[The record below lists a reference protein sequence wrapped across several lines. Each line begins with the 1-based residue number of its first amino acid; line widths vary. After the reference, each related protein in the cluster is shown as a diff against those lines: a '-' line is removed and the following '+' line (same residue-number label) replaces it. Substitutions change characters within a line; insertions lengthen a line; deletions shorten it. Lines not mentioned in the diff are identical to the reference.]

1 MEAPTPACAH
11 FDQLPVVQPGSEG
24 CEACLATG
32 SWWVHL
38 RMCLNCGHVGCCD
51 QSPNRHARA
60 HFATVGH
67 PVMRSQEPGEAW
79 AWCWIDE
86 VDIDL

>member
-1 MEAPTPACAH
+1 MEAPAPACPH
-11 FDQLPVVQPGSEG
+11 FEQLPVVQPGSEG
-24 CEACLATG
+24 CEECLASG
-32 SWWVHL
+32 SRWVHL

-60 HFATVGH
+60 HYTSVGH

-79 AWCWIDE
+79 GWCWIDE